1 MPPHPLTKFNG
12 VCSRDN
18 LLKINDGESIINLD
32 DNSDIGTHQVALY
45 VLNNDVTFFDSFGL
59 EHIPTEIEDLGV
71 IKT

>member
-1 MPPHPLTKFNG
+1 MLPHPLTKFNG

-18 LLKINDGESIINLD
+18 LLKTNDEEYIINLD
-32 DNSDIGTHQVALY
+32 DNSDIGTPQVALY

-59 EHIPTEIEDLGV
+59 EHIPTEIEHLWV